1 MMPWNESYIIALK
14 INKVQA
20 YNEQAWTLFYI
31 KILNICL
38 TNLDMYYIL
47 KYNENILKYME

>member
-1 MMPWNESYIIALK
+1 MMPWNKSYIIALE